1 MKLEARWS
9 DRQRAIMRARLAELE
24 RRTHFLQHTLDG
36 LSQSIRIV
44 DQDLNLVYAN
54 RAAIRTAPQSAS
66 GPTESG
72 TCFHHAGK
80 DEPCEDC
87 PVTRAGL
94 SPEYPYAVMSQ
105 GPSNGGR
112 VGAESSCRL
121 VSRIPAP
128 AGRGLAEEPVATAG
142 EPAGVGE
149 DRLGSIIGRSEP
161 MRGLFDMIRLVAT
174 SDATVLLEGESG
186 TGKEMV
192 ARTVHGLSPRRDHR
206 FVVIDC
212 GALPETLLESELFGH
227 VRGAFTGAVTAKPGL
242 FEEAEGGTIFLD
254 EIADTSPAL
263 QAKLL
268 RAIQEGEIK
277 PVGGNRRVKI
287 NVRVIAASNKALI
300 PLVAARAFREDLYYR
315 LAVIP
320 ITVPLLR
327 QRREDIP
334 LLVEAFVAEACA
346 RYGRDLLHVPPEAVR
361 LLTNHSWPGNVR
373 ELRHVIERAVLTAT
387 GSELAA
393 DRLFADLVGT
403 HAPMMSVSSLRGE
416 RQDAVRLLERARIV
430 EALSIAKGNK
440 ARAARA
446 LKISRASFYNKLRD
460 YQIQLSG
467 HGTGAVPARF
477 SGTKT
482 V

>member
-1 MKLEARWS
+1 MKFEARWS
-9 DRQRAIMRARLAELE
+9 DQQQAIMQARLAELE
-24 RRTHFLQHTLDG
+24 RRTHLLQHTLDG
-36 LSQSIRIV
+36 LSQGFRVV
-44 DQDLNLVYAN
+44 DRDLNLVYAN
-54 RAAIRTAPQSAS
+54 RAAIRSAPRSAS
-66 GPTESG
+66 GSNDNG
-72 TCFHHAGK
+72 KCFHYEGK
-80 DEPCEDC
+80 DAPCAEC
-87 PVTRAGL
+87 PATRDGL
-94 SPEYPYAVMSQ
+94 SPEYPYALMSQ
-105 GPSNGGR
+105 GSSNADRTGAVPSC
-112 VGAESSCRL
+112 EL
-121 VSRIPAP
+121 ISRIPAP
-128 AGRGLAEEPVATAG
+128 AVRDPVEKPVAMTEEPAVAS
-142 EPAGVGE
+142 E

-161 MRGLFDMIRLVAT
+161 MRRLFDMIRLVAT

-192 ARTVHGLSPRRDHR
+192 ARTIHGLSRRRDHR

-242 FEEAEGGTIFLD
+242 FEEAESGTIFLD

-287 NVRVIAASNKALI
+287 NVRVIAASNKALT
-300 PLVAARAFREDLYYR
+300 PLVAAKVFREDLYYR

-320 ITVPLLR
+320 ITVPSLR
-327 QRREDIP
+327 HRREDIP

-346 RYGRDLLHVPPEAVR
+346 RYGRDLLSVPPEALR
-361 LLTNHSWPGNVR
+361 LLINHPWPGNVR

-387 GSELAA
+387 RSELAA
-393 DRLFADLVGT
+393 DRLFADLVGAR
-403 HAPMMSVSSLRGE
+403 APAMSVSSLRDE

-430 EALSIAKGNK
+430 EALSMAKGNK

-460 YQIQLSG
+460 YQIHPSESG
-467 HGTGAVPARF
+467 NSAVPECYNDK
-477 SGTKT
+477 KT